1 MLHARSDYQS
11 RIQDNE
17 TKIPTDEPVFLLR
30 AQDKIAGDVL
40 RHWIKLQ
47 KKQLKTAP
55 KDQQSGI
62 IKSIKLAEAHAY
74 RFDDWQTK
82 KVADVP

>member
-1 MLHARSDYQS
+1 MLHARNDYQT
-11 RIQDNE
+11 RIQDSEN
-17 TKIPTDEPVFLLR
+17 KIPTDEPVFLIR
-30 AQDKIAGDVL
+30 AQDKTGAAVL

-47 KKQLKTAP
+47 KKELKEAP
-55 KDQQSGI
+55 KEKHSGI

-74 RFDDWQTK
+74 RFDDWATK